1 MYTLLI
7 VDDEPLTGRFL
18 RTHIPQWD
26 PRWEVAAVAG
36 DGVEALDLM
45 KEQRFD
51 LVISDIKMPEMDG
64 LELCRH
70 IAEADPAQKVLLL
83 SGYNEFSMAQEAIRY
98 GVSNYLL
105 KPIQAEELTLALG
118 KIAGELELD
127 NRRQLA
133 LRALQSVSKE
143 TQKQAVNQFLTAVV
157 TRNHIEIKT
166 LYPLMHRIKVN
177 LIEAEAAVLILN
189 LDEVPFYEKS
199 LPFEERGIFRFILH
213 RVVSELAEELEA
225 GIAFSDHDQHTCLL
239 IAGEDAQELQ
249 QKSRLL
255 FEQVASALRQHTG
268 LSLTGAL
275 GLGVCEVLQLDLSY
289 RQAQT
294 ALQARL
300 LRGCGQLYF
309 YNEMDWQDNGQASL
323 PARIRR
329 IDRSLIAFASALG
342 SNEDWGLAAAAR
354 DVIELIDPLNVP
366 QALLFGHEMITHIAR
381 RLAGNPSEAKTEI
394 ALNTL
399 RKLLVYGNQLTREHV
414 AETVMEAVET
424 LLRQETAPSDIDDVD
439 LVAKAKA
446 YIVAHYAEPLSLA
459 MIAEKLGVSP
469 AYLSTVFS
477 QRQQEGYIKF
487 LTRVRMERAA
497 KLLSGP
503 GEQKIYD
510 IAEQVGYLS
519 AKHFSHVFKQHFGL
533 PPGEYQEKK
542 RNGLNP
548 SANQPID

>member
-18 RTHIPQWD
+18 QTHIPQWD

-36 DGVEALDLM
+36 DGVEALELM
-45 KEQRFD
+45 KERHFD

-70 IAEADPAQKVLLL
+70 LAETNPLQKVMLL

-105 KPIQAEELTLALG
+105 KPIQAKEVILALG
-118 KIAGELELD
+118 KIASELELD
-127 NRRQLA
+127 NSRQLA

-143 TQKQAVNQFLTAVV
+143 TQKQAVTQFLTAVV
-157 TRNHIEIKT
+157 TRNHIEIKN
-166 LYPLMHRIKVN
+166 LYPLMYRIKVN

-189 LDEVPFYEKS
+189 LDEAPFYEKS
-199 LPFEERGIFRFILH
+199 LPFGERGMFLFILH
-213 RVVSELAEELEA
+213 RVVSELAEELDT
-225 GIAFSDHDQHTCLL
+225 GIAFSDHEQHTCLL
-239 IAGEDAQELQ
+239 ITGENAQELKR
-249 QKSRLL
+249 KSSML
-255 FEQVASALRQHTG
+255 FEQAASTLRIHTG

-275 GLGVCEVLQLDLSY
+275 GSSISEVLQLDMSY
-289 RQAQT
+289 RQARS

-300 LRGCGQLYF
+300 LQGCGHLYF
-309 YNEMDWQDNGQASL
+309 HEEMDWRDTGNTSR
-323 PARIRR
+323 PARIQR
-329 IDRSLIAFASALG
+329 IDRSLTALG
-342 SNEDWGLAAAAR
+342 NALSSNEDWGLAAATR
-354 DVIELIDPLNVP
+354 DFIELIDPLNVS
-366 QALLFGHEMITHIAR
+366 QALLFGHEMILHLAR
-381 RLAGNPSEAKTEI
+381 LQAGNPSEVKTEN

-414 AETVMEAVET
+414 AETFMEAIKT
-424 LLRQETAPSDIDDVD
+424 LLCQETDNRDIDDID
-439 LVAKAKA
+439 LVAKARA

-459 MIAEKLGVSP
+459 MIAEKVGVSP

-487 LTRVRMERAA
+487 LTRIRMDRAA
-497 KLLSGP
+497 KLLAEP

-533 PPGEYQEKK
+533 PPGEYQEKM
-542 RNGLNP
+542 RTGSNHL
-548 SANQPID
+548 ANKPID

>member
-26 PRWEVAAVAG
+26 FRFEVAAVAG
-36 DGVEALDLM
+36 DGVEALELM
-45 KEQRFD
+45 NKQHFD
-51 LVISDIKMPEMDG
+51 LVITDIKMPEMDG

-70 IAEADPAQKVLLL
+70 IADANSGQKVMLL
-83 SGYNEFSMAQEAIRY
+83 SGYNEFPMAQEAIRY

-105 KPIQAEELTLALG
+105 KPIQAEEMIRALS
-118 KIAGELELD
+118 KIACELELE
-127 NRRQLA
+127 NHHQLA

-166 LYPLMHRIKVN
+166 LYPLMYRIKVN
-177 LIEAEAAVLILN
+177 LIEAEAAILILN

-199 LPFEERGIFRFILH
+199 VPLEERGIFRFILH
-213 RVVSELAEELEA
+213 RMAAELFEELEA
-225 GIAFSDHDQHTCLL
+225 GIVFNDHDQHTCLL
-239 IAGEDAQELQ
+239 ITGENAKELK
-249 QKSRLL
+249 QKSCLL
-255 FEQVASALRQHTG
+255 FEHVASALSLHTG

-275 GLGVCEVLQLDLSY
+275 GSSVSEVLQLDLSY
-289 RQAQT
+289 RHART

-300 LRGCGQLYF
+300 LQGNGQLYLHEEIC
-309 YNEMDWQDNGQASL
+309 NQVTDSEPLLS
-323 PARIRR
+323 RIHQ
-329 IDRSLIAFASALG
+329 IERSLTGLGNALC
-342 SNEDWGLAAAAR
+342 SNEEWAFTAALR
-354 DVIELIDPLNVP
+354 DYIELIDPLNVP
-366 QALLFGHEMITHIAR
+366 RALLFGNEMLSYLD
-381 RLAGNPSEAKTEI
+381 RLHAENLLEVNSEA

-399 RKLLVYGNQLTREHV
+399 RKLLVYGNQLTRDNVNEIYTEA
-414 AETVMEAVET
+414 AETLVHQRNADNH
-424 LLRQETAPSDIDDVD
+424 DINDID

-446 YIVAHYAEPLSLA
+446 YIVTHYAEPLSLA
-459 MIAEKLGVSP
+459 LIAEKVGVSP

-487 LTRVRMERAA
+487 LTRIRMERAA
-497 KLLSGP
+497 KLLSEP

-533 PPGEYQEKK
+533 PPGEYQEKLK
-542 RNGLNP
+542 E
-548 SANQPID
+548 

>member
-36 DGVEALDLM
+36 DGVEALELM
-45 KEQRFD
+45 KELRFD

-70 IAEADPAQKVLLL
+70 IAEAYPAQKVMLL

-118 KIAGELELD
+118 KIAGELELE
-127 NRRQLA
+127 NHRQLA

-213 RVVSELAEELEA
+213 RVVSELAEELET

-239 IAGEDAQELQ
+239 ISGENAQELK

-255 FEQVASALRQHTG
+255 FEQAASTLRLHTG

-275 GLGVCEVLQLDLSY
+275 GSGVSEVLQLDLSY
-289 RQAQT
+289 RQART

-300 LRGCGQLYF
+300 FQGCGHVYF
-309 YNEMDWQDNGQASL
+309 HDEMDWQDTGKASL
-323 PARIRR
+323 PARIDR
-329 IDRSLIAFASALG
+329 IDRSLIALAGALG
-342 SNEDWGLAAAAR
+342 SNEDWSLAAAAR
-354 DVIELIDPLNVP
+354 DYIELIDPLSVP
-366 QALLFGHEMITHIAR
+366 RALLFGHEMISYIAR
-381 RLAGNPSEAKTEI
+381 RLAGNPSEAKAEI

-424 LLRQETAPSDIDDVD
+424 LLRQETAPRDIDDVD

-446 YIVAHYAEPLSLA
+446 FIVAHYAEPLSLA
-459 MIAEKLGVSP
+459 MIAEKVGVSP

-487 LTRVRMERAA
+487 LTRIRMERAA
-497 KLLSGP
+497 KLLSEP

-519 AKHFSHVFKQHFGL
+519 SKHFSHVFKQHFGL
-533 PPGEYQEKK
+533 PPGEYQEKM
-542 RNGLNP
+542 RTGSIHP
-548 SANQPID
+548 ANKPID